1 MTLQDLVKTY
11 EKKVISLGKEPH
23 AMRWLITEL
32 SGYSPTEF
40 YLKMNSKVSEELINK
55 IEDGFKRYAIEGTPV
70 QHIVG
75 YSYFYGYKFKVS
87 DQVLIP
93 RRETEQLVEETL
105 LIYDTYFEDQKVD
118 VLDLGTGS
126 GAIAITL
133 SIEEPNMQVEA
144 SDISVT
150 ALMVARE
157 NQLNLSS
164 KVNFIASDWF
174 SNINKKYDII
184 VANPPYIPNDEAV
197 EDVVTKEPSLALYGG
212 VDGLEPYEIILK
224 NAKNYLK
231 EKALIAFEHSMYQ
244 SENLKALILK
254 YFKDANVRQL
264 KDLQGKDRMT
274 FVGLGGVFN
283 D

>member
-1 MTLQDLVKTY
+1 MTLEQLVKTY
-11 EKKVISLGKEPH
+11 EKKVDNLGKDPH
-23 AMRWLITEL
+23 TMSWLITEL
-32 SGYSPTEF
+32 SEFTPTEF
-40 YLKMNSKVSEELINK
+40 YLNMSSKVSEVLKSKVEV
-55 IEDGFKRYAIEGTPV
+55 GFKQYAIEGIPV

-105 LIYDTYFEDQKVD
+105 LIYDKYFDNQKVD

-133 SIEEPNMQVEA
+133 SIEEPNMHVDA
-144 SDISVT
+144 ADISMS
-150 ALMVARE
+150 ALMVAKE

-164 KVNFIASDWF
+164 KVSFIQSDWF
-174 SNINKKYDII
+174 SEITKKYDII
-184 VANPPYIPNDEAV
+184 VANPPYIPSSEAV
-197 EDVVTKEPSLALYGG
+197 EDIVKKEPSLALYGG
-212 VDGLEPYEIILK
+212 SNGLEPYEIILK
-224 NAKNYLK
+224 DAKNYLN
-231 EKALIAFEHSMYQ
+231 EKSVIAFEHSMYQ

-254 YFKDANVRQL
+254 YFKDVDIRQL

-274 FVGLGGVFN
+274 FIGLGGIFN
-283 D
+283 E